1 VGAAAGIDGD
11 GVTQTRGRWLAL
23 VAGAALLLAYPF
35 VFTGAFAERIGALV
49 LLSAI
54 GASAWNI
61 LGGYAGQISVGHAVF
76 YGIGAYMPLLFYTL
90 WGVPPLF
97 GVPAA
102 VAVSLVVATLIGFPT
117 FRLTGHYF
125 SMATIAVAELV
136 RIIVSNW
143 DFVGAAIGLMGPA
156 TSRTVFDLSFKSAV
170 PYYYIFL
177 AVLAVVLG
185 VTWWFGRSRMGYY
198 LRALKGNERAARSL
212 GVPVRRYKLFA
223 LLLSAGFTAVAGS
236 LYALMVGFIDPDS
249 GFGILVSV
257 DMIIIAALGGA
268 GTLFGPLLG
277 AVILVPLREF
287 TNAAFG
293 GGGSG
298 LTYILFGGIIMIL
311 SRFEPG
317 GLLEL
322 GQRVMQ
328 RLQPRTAP
336 STPAVEVSDRAA

>member
-1 VGAAAGIDGD
+1 MI
-11 GVTQTRGRWLAL
+11 RGRQGWAL
-23 VAGAALLLAYPF
+23 IAIVTVLLAYPWI
-35 VFTGAFAERIGALV
+35 FTGAFMERLGALV

-76 YGIGAYMPLLFYTL
+76 FGIGAYMPLLFYKL
-90 WGVPPLF
+90 WEAPPLL
-97 GVPAA
+97 GVPAGVLLSVVLA
-102 VAVSLVVATLIGFPT
+102 VLIGFPT
-117 FRLTGHYF
+117 FRLVGHYF

-136 RIIVSNW
+136 RIVVSNW

-156 TSRTVFDLSFKSAV
+156 TSRTLLDLSFKSSV

-177 AVLAVVLG
+177 AVLALVLG
-185 VTWWFGRSRMGYY
+185 VTWHCAHSRMGYY
-198 LRALKGNERAARSL
+198 LRAIKAGERAARSL
-212 GVPVRRYKLFA
+212 GVPVRRYKLWA
-223 LLLSAGFTAVAGS
+223 LLLSAGFAAVAGS
-236 LYALMVGFIDPDS
+236 LYALMVGFVDPES

-257 DMIIIAALGGA
+257 DMIIVAALGGA

-287 TNAAFG
+287 TNSAFG

-298 LTYILFGGIIMIL
+298 LTYILFGGIIMVL

-317 GLLEL
+317 GLMEIGRRALDAS
-322 GQRVMQ
+322 R
-328 RLQPRTAP
+328 RLSRTAAP
-336 STPAVEVSDRAA
+336 GGRIEDRAA

>member
-1 VGAAAGIDGD
+1 VSVAPGRLLVLLAA
-11 GVTQTRGRWLAL
+11 
-23 VAGAALLLAYPF
+23 AALLLAYPF

-54 GASAWNI
+54 SASAWNI

-76 YGIGAYMPLLFYTL
+76 YGIGAYLPLLFYKWWNVAPSL
-90 WGVPPLF
+90 
-97 GVPAA
+97 GVPAG
-102 VAVSLVVATLIGFPT
+102 VAISLLVAALIGFPT

-136 RIIVSNW
+136 RILVMNW

-156 TSRTVFDLSFKSAV
+156 TPRTVFDLSFKSSV

-177 AVLAVVLG
+177 GVLAVVLI

-198 LRALKGNERAARSL
+198 LRAIKGNERAARSL

-223 LLLSAGFTAVAGS
+223 LLLSAGFTSVAGS
-236 LYALMVGFIDPDS
+236 LYAVMVGFVDPDS
-249 GFGILVSV
+249 VFGILVSV
-257 DMIIIAALGGA
+257 DMIIVAALGGA
-268 GTLFGPLLG
+268 GTLFGPLVG
-277 AVILVPLREF
+277 AMILIPLREY
-287 TNAAFG
+287 TNSAFG

-298 LTYILFGGIIMIL
+298 LTYILFGGIIMLI

-317 GLLEL
+317 GLLEMW
-322 GQRVMQ
+322 G
-328 RLQPRTAP
+328 RLTYRASRTATAVP
-336 STPAVEVSDRAA
+336 IATPPAEAGDRAT